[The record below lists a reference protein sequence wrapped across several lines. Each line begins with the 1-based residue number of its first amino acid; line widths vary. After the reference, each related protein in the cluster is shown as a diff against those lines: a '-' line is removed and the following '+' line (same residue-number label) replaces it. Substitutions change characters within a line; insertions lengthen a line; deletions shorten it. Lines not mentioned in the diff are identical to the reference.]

1 MKYEMV
7 IGLETHIELS
17 TNSKLFCSCKAKF
30 GEEPNTNVCPVCLGH
45 PGVLPS
51 LNRAAVEY
59 TVQAGLSVGCDIA
72 PLSKMDRKHYFY
84 PDLPKA
90 WQTSQLYAPLCI
102 GGRVELASG
111 RVIRMNHIHL
121 EEDAGKLIHE
131 RGRIYID
138 YNRGGVPL
146 MELVSEPDLRS
157 ADEAVEY
164 LEILQ
169 GIMRNIGV
177 SDCRMQEGS
186 MRCDVNISLRPEGA
200 EKLGIRAEIK
210 NLNSFTAVR
219 AAIACEYERQADIL
233 DGGGIVVQETRGFD
247 GKTTSSLRDKEN
259 SDDYRYFPEPDIIP
273 VALTNADVERLT
285 AKLPELPR
293 VREARYIA
301 DLGISP
307 KDAAQLSKYRRVAE
321 FFEAGG
327 GNKTAANL
335 ILTQMFSRVS
345 TEVERELWDVPF
357 PAAALKELIAL
368 IDSGKLARNNAKTV
382 LGIMLETGEAAE
394 AIANREGLLST
405 GEAIDLAAAI
415 AEAIAANPGA
425 VSDYK
430 AGKTKAAQAIIGAV
444 MKSTKGK
451 AKPDE
456 LREAVERALAV

>member
-1 MKYEMV
+1 
-7 IGLETHIELS
+7 
-17 TNSKLFCSCKAKF
+17 
-30 GEEPNTNVCPVCLGH
+30 
-45 PGVLPS
+45 
-51 LNRAAVEY
+51 
-59 TVQAGLSVGCDIA
+59 
-72 PLSKMDRKHYFY
+72 
-84 PDLPKA
+84 
-90 WQTSQLYAPLCI
+90 
-102 GGRVELASG
+102 
-111 RVIRMNHIHL
+111 
-121 EEDAGKLIHE
+121 
-131 RGRIYID
+131 
-138 YNRGGVPL
+138 
-146 MELVSEPDLRS
+146 
-157 ADEAVEY
+157 
-164 LEILQ
+164 
-169 GIMRNIGV
+169 
-177 SDCRMQEGS
+177 